1 MSRRGV
7 EEGSIT
13 LHAAGA
19 PHGPQPG
26 AVEASLGKTSTDEI
40 AVMVDTFAPLMM
52 AEAALECED
61 PQYFRSWVEAPV
73 T

>member
-40 AVMVDTFAPLMM
+40 AVMIDTFAPLQI
-52 AEAALECED
+52 AKPALKVED
-61 PQYFRSWVEAPV
+61 DTYFRSWVS
-73 T
+73 